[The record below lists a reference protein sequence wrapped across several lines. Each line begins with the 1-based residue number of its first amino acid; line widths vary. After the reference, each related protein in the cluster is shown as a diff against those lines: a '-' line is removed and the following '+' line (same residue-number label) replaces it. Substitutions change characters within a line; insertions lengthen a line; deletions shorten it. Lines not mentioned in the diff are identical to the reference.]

1 MAWNSDGSR
10 TVRCRKCWGKGHNIR
25 NCPTLS
31 PEQKAEYATGDRAR
45 KCSWCAGTGHNK
57 NGCVKRKSDRV
68 EYIAANAVY
77 RKKVLDVLTTK
88 GYGVG
93 ALVVSGTDKLN
104 DNPDQ
109 LYFITDIN
117 WDEIQ
122 QKRPGAYIFKATNID
137 CESTNDFKLPPFDD
151 LTQQSY
157 YSHWYTANI
166 VSPAKGVAADPPA
179 GWLDGTSNIDQF
191 F

>member
-1 MAWNSDGSR
+1 MAWNSDGTR

-45 KCSWCAGTGHNK
+45 KCSWCAKTGHNK
-57 NGCVKRKSDRV
+57 NGCVSRKTDRIA
-68 EYIAANAVY
+68 YITANSLY
-77 RKKVLDVLTTK
+77 RKKVLDFLTSK

-93 ALVVSGTDKLN
+93 ALVTSDRHEALDTDK
-104 DNPDQ
+104 

-122 QKRPGAYIFKATNID
+122 QKRPGAYIFKATHIG
-137 CESTNDFKLPPFDD
+137 CENTNELKLPPFDE
-151 LTQQSY
+151 LTERSY
-157 YSHWYTANI
+157 YSNWYTANI
-166 VSPAKGVAADPPA
+166 VSPAKGVALDPPA
-179 GWLDGTSNIDQF
+179 GWLDGASNIDQF